1 MLPKRAMLRNPLQIN
16 MSRPIRDIYLK
27 EVRILFCVRM
37 LTLNLQNL
45 SKSISANKVRLPAI
59 IVVSLGTSGHTVL
72 RSIPKS
78 LGSGNKS
85 RNQVS
90 LALNVPSLIMFL
102 RKSDNT
108 VKGVLP
114 YVITVARMVTPRSNA
129 SD

>member
-1 MLPKRAMLRNPLQIN
+1 LRNPLQIN
-16 MSRPIRDIYLK
+16 MSLPIRDIYLK

>member
-1 MLPKRAMLRNPLQIN
+1 
-16 MSRPIRDIYLK
+16 
-27 EVRILFCVRM
+27 
-37 LTLNLQNL
+37 
-45 SKSISANKVRLPAI
+45 
-59 IVVSLGTSGHTVL
+59 VSLGTSGHTVL

>member
-16 MSRPIRDIYLK
+16 MSLPIRDIYLK